1 MLHLELNAADLNGIV
16 SAASVLPC
24 GASLAKLNHFRITD
38 EGVLKFDQQFF
49 TDSTVSLG
57 LSCDDGNVLID
68 ILRLADNKV
77 GNFFLGLGSG
87 IATGKIEAATG
98 GMLQKVSSDR
108 LMFDPRQLPL
118 KPKIRSLAV
127 REGKIVLDATI

>member
-1 MLHLELNAADLNGIV
+1 MLHLELNTADLNGIV
-16 SAASVLPC
+16 AAASVLPRA
-24 GASLAKLNHFRITD
+24 ASLAKLNHFRITD

-49 TDSTVSLG
+49 TDSTVSIG
-57 LSCDDGNVLID
+57 LSCDDGKVLID

-77 GNFFLGLGSG
+77 KNFIFGLGSG

-98 GMLQKVSSDR
+98 GMLQKISSDR

-118 KPKIRSLAV
+118 KPQIRSLAV
-127 REGKIVLDATI
+127 REGKIVLAATI